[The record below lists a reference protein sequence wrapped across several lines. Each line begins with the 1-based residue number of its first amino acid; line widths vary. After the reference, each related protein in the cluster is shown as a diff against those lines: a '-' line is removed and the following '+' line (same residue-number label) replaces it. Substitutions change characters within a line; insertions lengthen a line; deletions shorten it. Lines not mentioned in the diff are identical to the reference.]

1 LSAVMNDSFLDQMQ
15 QEIVA
20 ILKSDEVLGTLP
32 ILDERI
38 GDIQKEVDKALGLV
52 KDVDGKIGA
61 CVIVQQA
68 IAEDNMVAAA
78 GGILETSWTLLVL
91 EEPVLN
97 DGASGHQIRALTIAR
112 RIVRVLKLYRADGL
126 CTSLVPSKKA
136 IMGAAIEGVSLSYA
150 VVFHCTEIG
159 QGVNQ
164 KVVTPTLAP
173 NGGVAPQTVT
183 ITCGTA
189 GAVIYYTLDGTC
201 PWSGN
206 GVLYAGPVAVAA
218 AGTIRARA
226 FKAGMVGSNAAAA
239 DFT

>member
-1 LSAVMNDSFLDQMQ
+1 
-15 QEIVA
+15 
-20 ILKSDEVLGTLP
+20 
-32 ILDERI
+32 
-38 GDIQKEVDKALGLV
+38 
-52 KDVDGKIGA
+52 
-61 CVIVQQA
+61 
-68 IAEDNMVAAA
+68 MVAAA

-183 ITCGTA
+183 ITCGRP
-189 GAVIYYTLDGTC
+189 G
-201 PWSGN
+201 
-206 GVLYAGPVAVAA
+206 
-218 AGTIRARA
+218 R
-226 FKAGMVGSNAAAA
+226 
-239 DFT
+239 